1 MENKGTMQGETR
13 RKSLP
18 KNTVISNRSGS
29 SRTKKMIWEKLLYPG
44 LIDENGVILKLDNA
58 G

>member
-1 MENKGTMQGETR
+1 MQGETR